1 MFETAAIPYG
11 SAGKRLW
18 TACLGMT
25 GQTALVGLAILIPM
39 LHPSV
44 LPRPQALM
52 TWLEAPLPPPPPPAQ
67 DGPVVGRAKP
77 RPTQIVNAGL
87 TLPTRI
93 PARVVMIEDPPA
105 EITGSGSGPGVP
117 GGMGIA
123 APGTM
128 LDRLIA
134 SVAAV
139 PVARPVERVIETA
152 PAPAPVPA
160 APIRIRVS
168 VVEPGLLVH
177 RVEPVYPDL
186 ARRARIS
193 GEVKLEG
200 VIGTDGRIRELKVL
214 VGNPLLTRA
223 ALDAVSQWLYR
234 PTTLN
239 GDPVEVIAPITV
251 TFRLN

>member
-44 LPRPQALM
+44 LPPPQALM
-52 TWLEAPLPPPPPPAQ
+52 TWLEAPVPPPPPPAPE
-67 DGPVVGRAKP
+67 GPAVVRAKP
-77 RPTQIVNAGL
+77 RPTQILNGAL
-87 TLPTRI
+87 MAPARI
-93 PARVVMIEDPPA
+93 PKRAIMIEDLPA
-105 EITGSGSGPGVP
+105 EATESGSGPGVI

-123 APGTM
+123 APGA
-128 LDRLIA
+128 LLENLIA
-134 SVAAV
+134 SVATAAI
-139 PVARPVERVIETA
+139 ARPVERAPET
-152 PAPAPVPA
+152 APAPVPA
-160 APIRIRVS
+160 APIRVTIGGLVKDA
-168 VVEPGLLVH
+168 VVIH
-177 RVEPVYPDL
+177 RVEPIYPDL
-186 ARRARIS
+186 ARRARI
-193 GEVKLEG
+193 GGVVRLEG

-214 VGNPLLTRA
+214 SGHPLLTKA

-239 GDPVEVIAPITV
+239 GEPVEVIAPIIV

>member
-11 SAGKRLW
+11 SASKRLW

-25 GQTALVGLAILIPM
+25 GQTALVGLAILIPLM
-39 LHPSV
+39 HPSV
-44 LPRPQALM
+44 LPPPQALM
-52 TWLEAPLPPPPPPAQ
+52 TWLEAPLPPPPPPAL
-67 DGPVVGRAKP
+67 DGPAVVRAKP
-77 RPTQIVNAGL
+77 RPTQLVNGIV
-87 TLPTRI
+87 TLPNQI
-93 PARVVMIEDPPA
+93 PAHPIMIEDPLA
-105 EITGSGSGPGVP
+105 EAATSGSGPGVP
-117 GGMGIA
+117 GGTGIA

-128 LDRLIA
+128 LDRFIA

-139 PVARPVERVIETA
+139 AIPRPVERAPEAA
-152 PAPAPVPA
+152 PAPSPA
-160 APIRIRVS
+160 APIRVRAGGLVKDA
-168 VVEPGLLVH
+168 VVIH

-186 ARRARIS
+186 AKRARIS
-193 GEVKLEG
+193 GQVRLEG

-214 VGNPLLTRA
+214 SGHPLLTKA

>member
-1 MFETAAIPYG
+1 
-11 SAGKRLW
+11 
-18 TACLGMT
+18 
-25 GQTALVGLAILIPM
+25 
-39 LHPSV
+39 
-44 LPRPQALM
+44 
-52 TWLEAPLPPPPPPAQ
+52 
-67 DGPVVGRAKP
+67 
-77 RPTQIVNAGL
+77 
-87 TLPTRI
+87 
-93 PARVVMIEDPPA
+93 
-105 EITGSGSGPGVP
+105 
-117 GGMGIA
+117 MGIA

-139 PVARPVERVIETA
+139 PVARPVERAIET
-152 PAPAPVPA
+152 APAPVPA
-160 APIRIRVS
+160 APIRIRIS
-168 VVEPGLLVH
+168 AVEPGLLVH

-200 VIGTDGRIRELKVL
+200 VIGTDGRLRELKVL
-214 VGNPLLTRA
+214 AGNPLLTKA
-223 ALDAVSQWLYR
+223 ALDAVSQWRYR

>member
-1 MFETAAIPYG
+1 MFETAAISYG

-67 DGPVVGRAKP
+67 DGPAVVRAKP
-77 RPTQIVNAGL
+77 RPSQIVNGDIL
-87 TLPTRI
+87 TLPRHI
-93 PARVVMIEDPPA
+93 PARAIMIEDPPA
-105 EITGSGSGPGVP
+105 ETTGAGSGPGVV
-117 GGMGIA
+117 GSMGTA
-123 APGTM
+123 APGSL
-128 LDRLIA
+128 LDRFIA
-134 SVAAV
+134 SVAEVAV
-139 PVARPVERVIETA
+139 IPRPVERA
-152 PAPAPVPA
+152 PAAAPAPVPA

-200 VIGTDGRIRELKVL
+200 VIGTDGRIRELKAL
-214 VGNPLLTRA
+214 SGNPLLSRA

>member
-11 SAGKRLW
+11 SASKRLW

-44 LPRPQALM
+44 LPPPQALM
-52 TWLEAPLPPPPPPAQ
+52 TWLEAPLPPPPPPTP
-67 DGPVVGRAKP
+67 DGPAVGRARP
-77 RPTQIVNAGL
+77 RPTQLVNGGL

-93 PARVVMIEDPPA
+93 PARAIVIEDPPA
-105 EITGSGSGPGVP
+105 EAAASGAGPGVV
-117 GGMGIA
+117 GAMGTP

-134 SVAAV
+134 SVATIAL
-139 PVARPVERVIETA
+139 PRPVERA
-152 PAPAPVPA
+152 PEAAPAPVPA
-160 APIRIRVS
+160 PPIRIRIS
-168 VVEPGLLVH
+168 TLEQAMVVR

-193 GEVKLEG
+193 GQVQLEG

-214 VGNPLLTRA
+214 SGHALLTKA
-223 ALDAVSQWLYR
+223 ALDAVSQWFYR

-251 TFRLN
+251 TFLLR

>member
-1 MFETAAIPYG
+1 MFETAAISYG
-11 SAGKRLW
+11 STGKRVW

-25 GQTALVGLAILIPM
+25 GQTALIGLAILIPM

-44 LPRPQALM
+44 LPPPQALM
-52 TWLEAPLPPPPPPAQ
+52 TWLEAPVPPSPPRTPEGPA
-67 DGPVVGRAKP
+67 VVHARP
-77 RPTQIVNAGL
+77 RPSQIVSGVL

-93 PARVVMIEDPPA
+93 PTGAVVIEDPPA
-105 EITGSGSGPGVP
+105 ESAGPASGPGVAGAFGTP
-117 GGMGIA
+117 APSAILERFIA
-123 APGTM
+123 TVATAAILRPAERAPE
-128 LDRLIA
+128 A
-134 SVAAV
+134 
-139 PVARPVERVIETA
+139 A
-152 PAPAPVPA
+152 PAPAPA
-160 APIRIRVS
+160 APIRVRQGGLVKAA
-168 VVEPGLLVH
+168 VVVH

-193 GEVKLEG
+193 GEVQLEG

-214 VGNPLLTRA
+214 SGHPLLTKA

-251 TFRLN
+251 TFRLT

>member
-11 SAGKRLW
+11 SASKRLW

-25 GQTALVGLAILIPM
+25 GQTVLVGLAILIPM

-44 LPRPQALM
+44 LPAPQALM
-52 TWLEAPLPPPPPPAQ
+52 TWLEAPLPPPPPPTP
-67 DGPVVGRAKP
+67 DGPAVGRARP
-77 RPTQIVNAGL
+77 RPTQLVNGGL
-87 TLPTRI
+87 ALPTRI
-93 PARVVMIEDPPA
+93 PARAIVIEDPPA
-105 EITGSGSGPGVP
+105 EAAASGAGPGVV
-117 GGMGIA
+117 GAMGTP

-134 SVAAV
+134 SVATIAL
-139 PVARPVERVIETA
+139 PRPVERA
-152 PAPAPVPA
+152 PEAAAAPVPA
-160 APIRIRVS
+160 PPIRIRIS
-168 VVEPGLLVH
+168 TLEQAMVVR

-193 GEVKLEG
+193 GQVQLEG

-214 VGNPLLTRA
+214 SGPPLLTKA

-251 TFRLN
+251 TFLLR

>member
-44 LPRPQALM
+44 LPPPRTLM
-52 TWLEAPLPPPPPPAQ
+52 AWLEAPVPPSPPPAP
-67 DGPVVGRAKP
+67 DGPAVGRAKP
-77 RPTQIVNAGL
+77 RPSQIVNGSV
-87 TLPTRI
+87 TMPTQI
-93 PARVVMIEDPPA
+93 PARAIMIADPPA
-105 EITGSGSGPGVP
+105 ETAGSGSGPGVP

-128 LDRLIA
+128 LESLIA

-139 PVARPVERVIETA
+139 AIPRPVERPIETV
-152 PAPAPVPA
+152 PASAPA
-160 APIRIRVS
+160 APIRVMIGGRVKEA
-168 VVEPGLLVH
+168 VVIH

-193 GEVKLEG
+193 GEVRLEG
-200 VIGTDGRIRELKVL
+200 VIGTDGRIRELQVL
-214 VGNPLLTRA
+214 SGNPLLTKA